1 MKGVAWLCAGVAVCG
16 VSVVGAG
23 ARQAPQDDAVFRAAS
38 DLVLVPAS
46 VTDQGG
52 HFVPNMTP
60 NDFLL
65 FEDDAPRP
73 IAQFTEERVP
83 LSVGIV
89 LDASGSMQ
97 GDRIAVARFALQ
109 QFVGL
114 LEPGDEIFLQTFAE
128 RSKLVLPW
136 TTRLGDLDLAMD
148 TVDPYGGSAMF
159 RAVSDAYGALTKGQ
173 HVRKA
178 LVLLS
183 DGNDNERSA
192 IPLRLGSGSTRDDA
206 LTIRRLQAAVGQ
218 AQRSGTVVYAIGLGS
233 ERGNGDERIDSA
245 KLRRL
250 TDPTGGYTEVVG
262 SVFSVPGAMMR
273 IAADL
278 RQQYLIGFQSV
289 APGDGRTHRI
299 RLAAR
304 SEGLR
309 VRARSVFVAGR

>member
-1 MKGVAWLCAGVAVCG
+1 MKALTWLCAAVTAWS
-16 VSVVGAG
+16 VSVVAAGAG
-23 ARQAPQDDAVFRAAS
+23 QTPQDDAVFRATS

-52 HFVPNMTP
+52 HFVPNLTP
-60 NDFLL
+60 ADFLL
-65 FEDDAPRP
+65 FEDDTPRP
-73 IAQFTEERVP
+73 IAQFTAERVP

-114 LEPGDEIFLQTFAE
+114 LEPEDEIFLQTFAE

-136 TTRLGDLDLAMD
+136 TTRHGALDLAMD
-148 TVDPYGGSAMF
+148 KVDPYGGSAMF
-159 RAVSDAYGALTKGQ
+159 RAVSDAYGALKAGQ

-192 IPLRLGSGSTRDDA
+192 MPMRFGSGSTRDDA
-206 LTIRRLQAAVGQ
+206 LTIRRLQTAVGQ
-218 AQRSGTVVYAIGLGS
+218 AQRSGTVLYAIGLGS
-233 ERGNGDERIDSA
+233 ERGNGDERIDGT

-250 TDPTGGYTEVVG
+250 TDPTGGYTEVVE
-262 SVFSVPGAMMR
+262 SVFSVPSAMMR
-273 IAADL
+273 VAADL
-278 RQQYLIGFQSV
+278 RQQYLIGFQS
-289 APGDGRTHRI
+289 AAHGDGGTHRI
-299 RLAAR
+299 RLTAR
-304 SEGLR
+304 NARLR
-309 VRARSVFVAGR
+309 VRARSMFVAGR